1 MASNSPDS
9 HGPRRATWTEQAYDL
24 RMSGGIFL
32 LSGETLVEMR
42 EQAYDS
48 EDLLQRWLAKYP
60 DLLAGDQLAGSPRR
74 WLLVRR
80 EAGIPDREAGGSRW
94 SLDHL
99 FIDQEAVPTLVEV
112 KRSDDTRIRR
122 EVVGQMLDYA
132 ANGVVYWPAER
143 LRADFEARCAKEGKE
158 TEEVF
163 GDSLGDDVEP
173 EWFWGEVEQNLRS
186 GRIRLVFV
194 SDVIPPELRRV
205 IEFLNE
211 RMSPTEV
218 VGVEIKQYVG
228 GGKLTTLVPRVVGQ
242 TEQARAQ
249 KPGGSRSPTVGVDWE
264 YYQQRLEP
272 DRFALVHSLFER
284 MDEAVKERDLGWMP
298 VLRSRYFSFQRP
310 GGYNCIGVSVLQQA
324 PIEFWIKLPLAPD
337 ELRRLGHDIPDPY
350 SELKSHWW
358 ANDRQWSWSVPNLE
372 AVPDIAPAIELTR
385 RYQPPNGPMPIPSS

>member
-1 MASNSPDS
+1 
-9 HGPRRATWTEQAYDL
+9 
-24 RMSGGIFL
+24 
-32 LSGETLVEMR
+32 MR
-42 EQAYDS
+42 EQPYDS
-48 EDLLQRWLAKYP
+48 EELLQRWLARYP

-74 WLLVRR
+74 WLLVKR

-143 LRADFEARCAKEGKE
+143 LRADFEARCAQQGEDA
-158 TEEVF
+158 EEVF
-163 GDSLGDDVEP
+163 RDSLGDDLEP

-194 SDVIPPELRRV
+194 SDIIPPELRRV

-228 GGKLTTLVPRVVGQ
+228 MDNLTTFVPRVVGQ

-249 KPGGSRSPTVGVDWE
+249 KHGGRRTGVNLD
-264 YYQQRLEP
+264 YYQERLQP
-272 DRFALVHSLFER
+272 DRFALVRSLFER
-284 MDEAVKERDLGWMP
+284 IDRAVGERGLTWVP
-298 VLRSRYFSFQRP
+298 VLTSASFSFQRP
-310 GGYNCIGVSVLQQA
+310 GGYACAGVEVRQHA
-324 PIEFWIKLPLAPD
+324 PVEFWIKLPLAPD
-337 ELRRLGHDIPDPY
+337 ALRRLGHDVSDPY
-350 SELKSHWW
+350 PQLQSRWNE
-358 ANDRQWSWSVPNLE
+358 NRRQWLWSISNLE
-372 AVPDIAPAIELTR
+372 AIPDIMPAVELTS
-385 RYQPPNGPMPIPSS
+385 RYQPSNGPMPIPSS